1 MKVDKLLEQVYEPI
15 LPSLHKVE
23 EEIVNRLSIDYDFP
37 LKKYISMGKR
47 LRPASLLFM
56 ARAYTGLERGAIILA
71 TAIELIHASSL
82 IHDDIVDEA
91 QFRRDNLALNY
102 RFGNSVAVLAGDFVF
117 SRAIMATNELR
128 NPDIMDVF
136 LSSVLVMVEGEFLE
150 EILKFE
156 DRLKED
162 FYYKVIY
169 KKTASLF
176 EASFKLGA
184 LWRGMNS
191 EVQET
196 ARKLG
201 YNFGMA
207 YQIIDDCEDL
217 FSDTDSDISLEKI
230 TLPVIGA
237 LINSSNH
244 HEISLDMELE
254 ELKRFVIE
262 NDGYEYALGKA
273 KVFLDNGIKLL
284 EKLPDRDVVENLE
297 NFYNYLNYKR
307 EEVLK
312 GVLNASSA

>member
-1 MKVDKLLEQVYEPI
+1 MKVDEKLAQVYEPI
-15 LPSLHKVE
+15 LPSLEKVE
-23 EEIVNRLSIDYDFP
+23 EEILKRLTIDYDFP
-37 LKKYISMGKR
+37 LKKYIAMGKR

-56 ARAYTGLERGAIILA
+56 ARAYSGFERDAIVLA
-71 TAIELIHASSL
+71 TAIELVHASSL

-91 QFRRDNLALNY
+91 QYRRDNLALNY

-176 EASFKLGA
+176 EASFTLGA
-184 LWRGMNS
+184 LWRGLDKEMLD
-191 EVQET
+191 V
-196 ARKLG
+196 ARKIG

-217 FSDTDSDISLEKI
+217 FSDTDSDIDLEKI

-237 LINSSNH
+237 LINSDDH
-244 HEISLDMELE
+244 VKISLDMGLDELRKFVFDNKGYDYA
-254 ELKRFVIE
+254 LKKSRFFIETGKKLVDKLPDPDVIE
-262 NDGYEYALGKA
+262 NLGK
-273 KVFLDNGIKLL
+273 FFDYLD
-284 EKLPDRDVVENLE
+284 
-297 NFYNYLNYKR
+297 YKR
-307 EEVLK
+307 EKVLEN
-312 GVLNASSA
+312 VTSPSV

>member
-1 MKVDKLLEQVYEPI
+1 MKVDKKLAQVYEPI
-15 LPSLHKVE
+15 LPSLEKVE
-23 EEIVNRLSIDYDFP
+23 EEILNRLTIDYDFP
-37 LKKYISMGKR
+37 LKKYIAMGKR

-56 ARAYTGLERGAIILA
+56 ARAYSGLERDAIVLA
-71 TAIELIHASSL
+71 TAVELVHASSL

-91 QFRRDNLALNY
+91 QFRRNNLALNY

-162 FYYKVIY
+162 YYYKVIY

-176 EASFKLGA
+176 EASFTLGA
-184 LWRGMNS
+184 LWRGLDN
-191 EVQET
+191 EVLDV
-196 ARKLG
+196 ARKIG

-217 FSDTDSDISLEKI
+217 FSDTDSDIDLEKI

-237 LINSSNH
+237 LINSDNH
-244 HEISLDMELE
+244 VKISLDMGLDELR
-254 ELKRFVIE
+254 KFVFE
-262 NDGYEYALGKA
+262 NKGYDYALKKSRFFIETGK
-273 KVFLDNGIKLL
+273 KLV
-284 EKLPDRDVVENLE
+284 EKLPDPDVIENLGK
-297 NFYNYLNYKR
+297 FFDYLDYKR
-307 EEVLK
+307 EKVLES
-312 GVLNASSA
+312 VTSPSV

>member
-1 MKVDKLLEQVYEPI
+1 MKVDKVLAQVYEPI
-15 LPSLHKVE
+15 LPSLKRVE
-23 EEIVNRLSIDYDFP
+23 EEIVERLTIDYDFP

-47 LRPASLLFM
+47 LRPAALLFM
-56 ARAYTGLERGAIILA
+56 ARAYSGLERGAIILA

-136 LSSVLVMVEGEFLE
+136 LSSVLIMVEGEFLE

-156 DRLKED
+156 DRLKEE

-184 LWRGMNS
+184 LWRKMNGDTL
-191 EVQET
+191 EL
-196 ARKLG
+196 ARKIG

-207 YQIIDDCEDL
+207 YQVIDDCEDL

-237 LINSSNH
+237 LTNSSDH
-244 HEISLDMELE
+244 KEITLDMELE
-254 ELKRFVIE
+254 ELKRFVFE
-262 NDGYEYALGKA
+262 NKGFDYALKKASDFIEEGKTL
-273 KVFLDNGIKLL
+273 VR
-284 EKLPDRDVVENLE
+284 ELPDPDVVENLS
-297 NFYNYLNYKR
+297 NFFDYLDYRR
-307 EEVLK
+307 EKVLESI
-312 GVLNASSA
+312 ATTSI

>member
-1 MKVDKLLEQVYEPI
+1 MKVDKVLEQVYEPI
-15 LPSLHKVE
+15 LPSLKRVE
-23 EEIVNRLSIDYDFP
+23 EEIVERLTIDYDFP
-37 LKKYISMGKR
+37 LKKYITMGKR
-47 LRPASLLFM
+47 LRPAALLFM
-56 ARAYTGLERGAIILA
+56 ARAYSGLERGAIILA

-136 LSSVLVMVEGEFLE
+136 LSSVLIMVEGEFLE
-150 EILKFE
+150 EILRFE
-156 DRLKED
+156 DRLKEE
-162 FYYKVIY
+162 FYYRVIY

-184 LWRGMNS
+184 LWRKMNRDT
-191 EVQET
+191 QEL
-196 ARKLG
+196 ARKIG

-207 YQIIDDCEDL
+207 YQVIDDCEDL

-237 LINSSNH
+237 LLNSNDH
-244 HEISLDMELE
+244 REITLDMELE
-254 ELKRFVIE
+254 ELKRFVFE
-262 NDGYEYALGKA
+262 NRGFDYALKKASNFIEEGKSL
-273 KVFLDNGIKLL
+273 VR
-284 EKLPDRDVVENLE
+284 ELPDPDVVENLS
-297 NFYNYLNYKR
+297 NFFDYLDHKR
-307 EEVLK
+307 EKVLESI
-312 GVLNASSA
+312 ATTSI

>member
-1 MKVDKLLEQVYEPI
+1 MKIDKFLQRVYEPI

-91 QFRRDNLALNY
+91 QYRRDNLALNY

-150 EILKFE
+150 EILKLE
-156 DRLKED
+156 DRLKEE
-162 FYYKVIY
+162 FYYKIIY

-176 EASFKLGA
+176 EASFKLGT
-184 LWRGMNS
+184 LWRGMSS
-191 EVQET
+191 EVQEV

-217 FSDTDSDISLEKI
+217 FSDTDSDINLEKI

-237 LINSSNH
+237 LLNSNNH
-244 HEISLDMELE
+244 REISLKMNLDA
-254 ELKRFVIE
+254 LKKFVLE

-273 KVFLDNGIKLL
+273 KRFLQKGLDLL
-284 EKLPDRDVVENLE
+284 DKFPERDVVENIE
-297 NFYNYLNYKR
+297 NFFRYLDYKR

-312 GVLNASSA
+312 NVLNTSST

>member
-1 MKVDKLLEQVYEPI
+1 MKVDKVLEQVYEPI
-15 LPSLHKVE
+15 LPSLKRVE
-23 EEIVNRLSIDYDFP
+23 EEIVERLTIDYDFP

-47 LRPASLLFM
+47 LRPAALLFM
-56 ARAYTGLERGAIILA
+56 ARAYSGLERGAIILA

-136 LSSVLVMVEGEFLE
+136 LSSVLIMVEGEFLE

-156 DRLKED
+156 DRLKEE

-184 LWRGMNS
+184 LWRKMNG
-191 EVQET
+191 ET
-196 ARKLG
+196 LELAKKIG

-207 YQIIDDCEDL
+207 YQVIDDCEDL

-237 LINSSNH
+237 LLNSSDH
-244 HEISLDMELE
+244 KKITLDMELE
-254 ELKRFVIE
+254 ELKKFVFENKGFDYALKKASDFIEEGKNLIRELPDPDVIE
-262 NDGYEYALGKA
+262 NLSNFFDY
-273 KVFLDNGIKLL
+273 LD
-284 EKLPDRDVVENLE
+284 
-297 NFYNYLNYKR
+297 YKR
-307 EEVLK
+307 EKVLESI
-312 GVLNASSA
+312 ATTSI